1 MLRRTAEQRRR
12 WSQNANAAKARYRMQ
27 RDRVEPEP
35 RMSPWCRFSITV
47 TDKLT
52 GDSHTLDLRS
62 VRDVSKRLSL
72 VLRYLQ

>member
-1 MLRRTAEQRRR
+1 
-12 WSQNANAAKARYRMQ
+12 MQ